1 MSLLKM
7 PIINNPLEQFE
18 IIKLIAIESPIFGY
32 IQIALTNIGLSLLL
46 VIPFIICLHL
56 LSTMGSKLGRS
67 NTYNL
72 GMESLFGFVL
82 NLIRDQVGPAGQSFL
97 PVVYSLFLFI
107 LFANLVGL
115 VPYSF
120 GATTQFALTLGL
132 SSTIVLGTTFLGLSL
147 HGLKFFS
154 LFVPAGTPLVLVPL
168 LVVIETVSY
177 TARALSLG
185 IRLAANLISGHI
197 LLKIIATFSWHMAS
211 SSLLGFLLTPFPI
224 LLLSALYV
232 LEAGV
237 AFLQAYVFLLLTL
250 SYIKDTMALHG
261 ESTPSPSASS

>member
-1 MSLLKM
+1 
-7 PIINNPLEQFE
+7 
-18 IIKLIAIESPIFGY
+18 
-32 IQIALTNIGLSLLL
+32 
-46 VIPFIICLHL
+46 
-56 LSTMGSKLGRS
+56 
-67 NTYNL
+67 
-72 GMESLFGFVL
+72 
-82 NLIRDQVGPAGQSFL
+82 
-97 PVVYSLFLFI
+97 LFLFI

-147 HGLKFFS
+147 HGLQFFS